1 MKFSIALLIPF
12 CEAFSPS
19 QNFRSTSLALKSST
33 EKNEVDYV
41 QLNRRDVLSSAL
53 KTAVAITGAS
63 SFPLVTNAEDI
74 QVDSPSVVK
83 KVPTVSLGNSSLQ
96 VSRTIQ
102 GYWQLAGGHGKYN
115 QGEAVANMKAYFDAG
130 ITTLDTADI
139 YGPSEFIVG
148 KFVKEQKA
156 RAPEDK
162 PVICTKFCC
171 FKFLDDIDKNEVRTR
186 VTKACER
193 LQLEQIPL
201 IQFFWSNYD
210 IKKYVDVALM
220 LTELREEGLIGEIGA
235 TNFDLKRLKEMK
247 DAGVPIVS
255 HQVQMSC
262 LDQRAVQSGMADYCS
277 ENDISLIAFGTVG
290 SGILSEKYLGR
301 GPPTQ
306 EEKNTASMRMYSKTA
321 ERFGNWKLVQEL
333 LQTLDAVASE
343 VRSSGRCVDAK
354 IANIAQ
360 RYVLDTKSV
369 ASVLI
374 GVRNR
379 NHIDENINT
388 HSFSL
393 TDGERDAISAVIN
406 KRSGPKGDVWDI
418 ERGYA

>member
-1 MKFSIALLIPF
+1 MKLSIALLLPL

-19 QNFRSTSLALKSST
+19 QTFRSTSLALNSSA
-33 EKNEVDYV
+33 ERDEVDYV
-41 QLNRRDVLSSAL
+41 QLNRRDALSSAL
-53 KTAVAITGAS
+53 KTATAITGAS
-63 SFPLVTNAEDI
+63 TFPLVTNAEDI
-74 QVDSPSVVK
+74 QIDSPSVVK
-83 KVPTVSLGNSSLQ
+83 RVPTVNLGNSSLK

-115 QGEAVANMKAYFDAG
+115 QDEAVANMKAHFDAG

-333 LQTLDAVASE
+333 LQTLDAVASD

-379 NHIDENINT
+379 SHIDENINT

-393 TDGERDAISAVIN
+393 TDGERDAIFAVVN
-406 KRSGPKGDVWDI
+406 KRNGPKGDVWDI